1 MIEQA
6 PAAAVVRRREIHMDA
21 GRHVLSGLLGIP
33 DRPRGIV
40 VFAHGSGSSRHSP
53 RNQAVARRLETDGFA
68 TLLMDLLDPVEEFER
83 ENVFDVELLAGRLL
97 AAADRASHEPET
109 RRLPVGYFGASTGA
123 AAALVAAARRGESVR
138 AVVSRG
144 GRPDLAGPWLAAV
157 VTPTLLIV
165 GGEDHRV
172 IELNE
177 AASAELRGIHR
188 LVLVPGATHL
198 FEEPGALEAVADL
211 AAGWF
216 TTHLRPHAGG

>member
-1 MIEQA
+1 MVDQA
-6 PAAAVVRRREIHMDA
+6 PAGAAVRRREIHIDV
-21 GRHVLSGLLGIP
+21 GRHALAGLLAVP

-40 VFAHGSGSSRHSP
+40 LFAHGSGSSRHSP
-53 RNQAVARRLETDGFA
+53 RNQAVARRLEGDGFA
-68 TLLMDLLDPVEEFER
+68 TLLMDLLDPLEELER

-97 AAADRASHEPET
+97 AAADWVSHEPET
-109 RRLPVGYFGASTGA
+109 RRLGVVYFGASTGA

-157 VTPTLLIV
+157 VSPTLLIV

-177 AASAELRGIHR
+177 AAHAELRCIRR
-188 LVLVPGATHL
+188 LVVVPGATHL
-198 FEEPGALEAVADL
+198 FEEPGALEMVADL
-211 AAGWF
+211 AAGWLA
-216 TTHLRPHAGG
+216 THVRPHVGA